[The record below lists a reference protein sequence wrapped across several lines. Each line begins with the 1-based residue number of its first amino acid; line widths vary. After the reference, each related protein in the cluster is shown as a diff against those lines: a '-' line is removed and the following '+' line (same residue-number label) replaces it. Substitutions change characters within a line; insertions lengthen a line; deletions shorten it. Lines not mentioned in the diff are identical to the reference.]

1 MMFGNNPLAGVTLT
15 ALNLAPG
22 AIVYVLAS
30 TFYAGMNSKSLFYR
44 DPKSYSSEVG
54 RQIDED
60 KAAGYM
66 LLTVGFSLTW
76 PLSLPVLG
84 MFQLGK
90 RFNKEK

>member
-1 MMFGNNPLAGVTLT
+1 MFSIWFY
-15 ALNLAPG
+15 G

-30 TFYAGMNSKSLFYR
+30 TFYAGMNSKSMFYR
-44 DPKSYSSEVG
+44 DPKYGEVG

-60 KAAGYM
+60 KTAGYM
-66 LLTVGFSLTW
+66 LLTFAFSITW

-84 MFQLGK
+84 MFKLGK

>member
-1 MMFGNNPLAGVTLT
+1 MFTIWFY
-15 ALNLAPG
+15 G

-30 TFYAGMNSKSLFYR
+30 TFYAGMNSKTLFFR
-44 DPKSYSSEVG
+44 APKYGEVG
-54 RQIDED
+54 HQIDED

-76 PLSLPVLG
+76 PLSLPLLG
-84 MFQLGK
+84 MFKLGK

>member
-1 MMFGNNPLAGVTLT
+1 MFSIWFY
-15 ALNLAPG
+15 G

-44 DPKSYSSEVG
+44 DPKYGEVG
-54 RQIDED
+54 QQIDED

-66 LLTVGFSLTW
+66 LLTFAFSLTW

-84 MFQLGK
+84 MFKLGK
-90 RFNKEK
+90 HFNKEK

>member
-1 MMFGNNPLAGVTLT
+1 MFSIWFY
-15 ALNLAPG
+15 G

-30 TFYAGMNSKSLFYR
+30 TFYAGMNSKKLFYR
-44 DPKSYSSEVG
+44 DPKYGEVG

-84 MFQLGK
+84 MFKLGK
-90 RFNKEK
+90 HFNKEK

>member
-1 MMFGNNPLAGVTLT
+1 MFTIWFY
-15 ALNLAPG
+15 G
-22 AIVYVLAS
+22 AIVFVLAR
-30 TFYAGMNSKSLFYR
+30 TFYAGMNTKKLFYR
-44 DPKSYSSEVG
+44 DPKYGEVG

-76 PLSLPVLG
+76 PLSLPLLG
-84 MFQLGK
+84 MFKLGK

>member
-1 MMFGNNPLAGVTLT
+1 M
-15 ALNLAPG
+15 
-22 AIVYVLAS
+22 AIWFYGFISVIAAR
-30 TFYAGMNSKSLFYR
+30 TFYAGMNSKKLFYR
-44 DPKSYSSEVG
+44 DPKYGEVG

-76 PLSLPVLG
+76 PLSLPLLG

-90 RFNKEK
+90 RFNKGK

>member
-1 MMFGNNPLAGVTLT
+1 MFTIWFY
-15 ALNLAPG
+15 G

-30 TFYAGMNSKSLFYR
+30 TFYAGMNSKKLFYR
-44 DPKSYSSEVG
+44 DPKYGEVG

-84 MFQLGK
+84 MFKLGK
-90 RFNKEK
+90 HFNKEK

>member
-1 MMFGNNPLAGVTLT
+1 MFTIWFY
-15 ALNLAPG
+15 G

-30 TFYAGMNSKSLFYR
+30 TFYAGMNSKKLFYR
-44 DPKSYSSEVG
+44 DPKYGEVG

>member
-1 MMFGNNPLAGVTLT
+1 MFSVWFY
-15 ALNLAPG
+15 G
-22 AIVYVLAS
+22 AIVFVLAR
-30 TFYAGMNSKSLFYR
+30 TFYAGMNSKSLFFR
-44 DPKSYSSEVG
+44 APKYGEVG
-54 RQIDED
+54 HQIDDD

-84 MFQLGK
+84 MFQLGR

>member
-1 MMFGNNPLAGVTLT
+1 MFSIWFY
-15 ALNLAPG
+15 G

-44 DPKSYSSEVG
+44 DPKYGEVG

-60 KAAGYM
+60 KAAEYM
-66 LLTVGFSLTW
+66 FLTVGFSLTW

-84 MFQLGK
+84 VFKLGQ
-90 RFNKEK
+90 RFKNEAK

>member
-1 MMFGNNPLAGVTLT
+1 MFSIWFY
-15 ALNLAPG
+15 G
-22 AIVYVLAS
+22 AIVYILAS
-30 TFYAGMNSKSLFYR
+30 TFYAGMNSKTLFFR
-44 DPKSYSSEVG
+44 APKYGEVG
-54 RQIDED
+54 HQIDED

>member
-1 MMFGNNPLAGVTLT
+1 MFSIWFY
-15 ALNLAPG
+15 G
-22 AIVYVLAS
+22 AIVFVLAR
-30 TFYAGMNSKSLFYR
+30 TFYAGMNSKKLFFR
-44 DPKSYSSEVG
+44 APKYGEVG
-54 RQIDED
+54 HQIDED

>member
-1 MMFGNNPLAGVTLT
+1 MFSIWFY
-15 ALNLAPG
+15 G

-30 TFYAGMNSKSLFYR
+30 TFYAGMNSKSLFFR
-44 DPKSYSSEVG
+44 APKYGEVG
-54 RQIDED
+54 HQINED

-76 PLSLPVLG
+76 PLSLPLLG

>member
-1 MMFGNNPLAGVTLT
+1 MFTIWFY
-15 ALNLAPG
+15 G

-44 DPKSYSSEVG
+44 DPKYGEVG

-84 MFQLGK
+84 MFKLGK
-90 RFNKEK
+90 HFNKEK

>member
-1 MMFGNNPLAGVTLT
+1 MFTIWFY
-15 ALNLAPG
+15 G
-22 AIVYVLAS
+22 AVVYVLAS
-30 TFYAGMNSKSLFYR
+30 TFYAGMNSKKLFYR
-44 DPKSYSSEVG
+44 DPKYGEVG

-84 MFQLGK
+84 MFKLGK
-90 RFNKEK
+90 HFNKEK

>member
-1 MMFGNNPLAGVTLT
+1 MFTIWFY
-15 ALNLAPG
+15 G
-22 AIVYVLAS
+22 AIVFILAR

-44 DPKSYSSEVG
+44 DPKYGEVG
-54 RQIDED
+54 QQIDED

-76 PLSLPVLG
+76 PLSLPLLG
-84 MFQLGK
+84 MFKLGK

>member
-1 MMFGNNPLAGVTLT
+1 MFTIWFY
-15 ALNLAPG
+15 G

-44 DPKSYSSEVG
+44 DPKYGEVG

-66 LLTVGFSLTW
+66 LLTFAFSITW
-76 PLSLPVLG
+76 PLSLPLLG
-84 MFQLGK
+84 MFKLGK

>member
-1 MMFGNNPLAGVTLT
+1 MFSIWFY
-15 ALNLAPG
+15 G
-22 AIVYVLAS
+22 AIVFVLAR
-30 TFYAGMNSKSLFYR
+30 TFYAGMNSKKLFFR
-44 DPKSYSSEVG
+44 APKYGEVG
-54 RQIDED
+54 HQIDED

-84 MFQLGK
+84 MFELGK

>member
-1 MMFGNNPLAGVTLT
+1 MFTIWFY
-15 ALNLAPG
+15 G

-30 TFYAGMNSKSLFYR
+30 TFYAGMNSKKLFYR
-44 DPKSYSSEVG
+44 DPKYGEVG
-54 RQIDED
+54 RQINED

-84 MFQLGK
+84 MFKLGK